1 MNIETNLKPRNY
13 TEREI
18 CRIVNQLQAKMYI
31 KNKVYPI
38 DLYTSC
44 DKNGND
50 IIVYIFLRSETQEVY
65 KAWMAHELNQEE
77 QECTL

>member
-1 MNIETNLKPRNY
+1 MNIESNLKPRNY

-31 KNKVYPI
+31 KNRVFPI

-50 IIVYIFLRSETQEVY
+50 IIVYIFLKSETQEVY
-65 KAWMAHELNQEE
+65 KAWMAHELN
-77 QECTL
+77 

>member
-1 MNIETNLKPRNY
+1 MNIESNLSPRNY

-31 KNKVYPI
+31 KNHVYPI

-65 KAWMAHELNQEE
+65 KAWMAHELN
-77 QECTL
+77 